1 MFGEKGSVNIN
12 NTHGVYILDSGEC
25 KHSNKRTVMASINT
39 KSANKKG
46 LGVLE
51 IYKNTTVYH

>member
-46 LGVLE
+46 LGVRN
-51 IYKNTTVYH
+51 I